1 MEAMKSC
8 NICQQPA
15 APVFTA
21 TLLQKHRVQFLDCP
35 HCGLLQTE
43 KAHWLDEAYST
54 AITRQ
59 DTGLVWRNILC
70 AERLEPFLH
79 FLYPR
84 DAKFVDVGGGYGM
97 LTRLL
102 RDRGF
107 DAYTTDPFCEP
118 ILARG
123 FEPPAGTKAA
133 ALFAFEVL
141 EHTPDGLSLLKE
153 AFNRFNCRTIY
164 FSTTTFSG
172 PPPAADWEYYGFTH
186 GQHISIYR
194 ETTLDYIA
202 AQLGCV
208 HFRFRDGLHLITAKK
223 LPARFQWSIQ
233 NRTLAK
239 WLAYC
244 ARKARKQMSLT
255 LADSRRFAER
265 T

>member
-1 MEAMKSC
+1 MKPC
-8 NICQQPA
+8 NICKTPA
-15 APVFTA
+15 PPVFTA
-21 TLLQKHRVQFLDCP
+21 KLLRKHAVSFFDCP

-43 KAHWLDEAYST
+43 NAHWLDEAYSS

-70 AERLEPFLH
+70 ASRLEPFLH
-79 FLYPR
+79 FLYLR
-84 DAKFVDVGGGYGM
+84 EARFVDVGGGYGM

-141 EHTPDGLSLLKE
+141 EHTTDGLSLIRE
-153 AFNRFNCRTIY
+153 AFTKFDCRTIY
-164 FSTTTFSG
+164 FSTTTFAG
-172 PPPAADWEYYGFTH
+172 PPPARDWEYYGFEH

-208 HFRFRDGLHLITAKK
+208 HFRFRDGLHLITAEK
-223 LPARFQWSIQ
+223 LPPLFRWSIS
-233 NRTLAK
+233 RRGPAK
-239 WLAYC
+239 WLAYR
-244 ARKARKQMSLT
+244 ARKARKRMSLT
-255 LADSRRFAER
+255 LADSRRFSER
-265 T
+265 A